1 MNHTPVHLRE
11 SWETEA
17 KRSSLTP
24 PRNRR
29 PSFLGAVVIQ
39 ERGAGTQPSFAG
51 PMRAALVLV
60 SLGSVAAF
68 GGAKVI
74 AGCLDPLATNYN
86 TPGPVTLSVPGM
98 CQYNPAPP
106 APPSA
111 PGRYGRASTLE
122 FEPASNPNPPAHARS
137 LLTPSTGLRYRR
149 ARESAAT
156 ITTTA
161 RAAVARPAIQA
172 VFRGARSTS
181 AASVRAF
188 GRTLLA

>member
-1 MNHTPVHLRE
+1 MINDVTTFLSNTP
-11 SWETEA
+11 SQP
-17 KRSSLTP
+17 TP
-24 PRNRR
+24 KASRGCRYT
-29 PSFLGAVVIQ
+29 
-39 ERGAGTQPSFAG
+39 GAGSRHQPSFAG

-98 CQYNPAPP
+98 CQFNPAPP

-111 PGRYGRASTLE
+111 PGRYGRASTLG
-122 FEPASNPNPPAHARS
+122 FEPASSPKPPSHARS
-137 LLTPSTGLRYRR
+137 LLTPSTGLRCRR

-172 VFRGARSTS
+172 VFRGARSTN